1 MDIITIVPLFIDLII
16 FLNLDRHLFENPKIH
31 DLNRT
36 STTPSSVESVDDVVR
51 RTNTFN
57 NFAVF
62 RVTRVLRA
70 LRVLRAWKAVKFGTL
85 GISIEA
91 FKTMFTIIVLVFIGS
106 GIFIALEYE
115 QGIQFH
121 QALYFMFVTISTIG
135 YGDYKPETMLG
146 QMFILVFMTGVFV
159 LIPKQVA
166 KLRLHSRKNR
176 LAVV

>member
-1 MDIITIVPLFIDLII
+1 MVDIITIVPLFIDLII
-16 FLNLDRHLFENPKIH
+16 FLNFRHLFENPKIH
-31 DLNRT
+31 DMNRT

-91 FKTMFTIIVLVFIGS
+91 FKTM
-106 GIFIALEYE
+106 
-115 QGIQFH
+115 
-121 QALYFMFVTISTIG
+121 
-135 YGDYKPETMLG
+135 
-146 QMFILVFMTGVFV
+146 
-159 LIPKQVA
+159 
-166 KLRLHSRKNR
+166 
-176 LAVV
+176 